1 MSKIYEQRRRV
12 CMGEFEYLVDD
23 DDQTAWIDVGNSG
36 GAREYTM
43 PDKVLIDGIF
53 YNITSA
59 EAGAYGTPLDVNL
72 EEVYFPDSYEYFDEH
87 TFYGSPIKRIH
98 LGKGFRYYMYWTLK
112 SAADDLQV
120 DIDPGNPYIKMSN
133 DGLFVL
139 SKDGKDLI
147 YMVQDVEN
155 AIVPEGVE
163 SILGCAISCKQRLQ
177 HVHLPSSLKSIT
189 IDGMIQNQAL
199 ESIVIPEGVNMI
211 GHQAFCGD
219 TALKMADLPST
230 ITEIDSDTF
239 MDDLQLARI
248 ILRAPEVVKVNYIDY
263 DDFPLNTCHLT
274 VPKHLIPHYRKHPL
288 WGWFKHIDS
297 IEETENV

>member
-1 MSKIYEQRRRV
+1 MIQD
-12 CMGEFEYLVDD
+12 L
-23 DDQTAWIDVGNSG
+23 TA
-36 GAREYTM
+36 A
-43 PDKVLIDGIF
+43 
-53 YNITSA
+53 A
-59 EAGAYGTPLDVNL
+59 L
-72 EEVYFPDSYEYFDEH
+72 EELITVWTGLSNL
-87 TFYGSPIKRIH
+87 RISLMH
-98 LGKGFRYYMYWTLK
+98 
-112 SAADDLQV
+112 
-120 DIDPGNPYIKMSN
+120 I
-133 DGLFVL
+133 L

-163 SILGCAISCKQRLQ
+163 YILGCAISCKQRLQ
-177 HVHLPSSLKSIT
+177 HVHLPSSLKSIA
-189 IDGMIQNQAL
+189 IDGMIQNRAL